1 MAAENK
7 LGVMP
12 ISKLIWNMS
21 LPIIASM
28 LVQALYNIVDSVF
41 VSWVSE
47 ASLTAVSL
55 AFPAQNLMIALGAG
69 TAVGVNALMGRALG
83 AGEQERADRV
93 AVNGLFLAFVG
104 FALSCVLGLT
114 CAGAFLRSQ
123 TQVEEI
129 ITMGEQYLHIVMG
142 GSFALFG
149 QIMLERLLQG
159 TGRSLLSMYTQ
170 GLGAIINII
179 LDPVFIFVFD
189 MGVAGAAIATVIGQI
204 CGMLLAAYFNVKKN
218 TDITLRIRGFRPD
231 WRLIGSI
238 YAIGL
243 PSVIMMAIGSVMT
256 FLMNKILITYHSA
269 HETAAT
275 AFGIYFK
282 LNSFIF
288 MPVFGLNNG
297 VVPIIAYNYGA
308 QNRARMVEAVKRS
321 AIYASIIMLAGMA
334 LFLAI
339 PGTLLKIFDATDT
352 MLTVGIPALRIMDR
366 RSLYRT
372 GRLFPGAGKVPVLH
386 DHLHRAAA
394 GVPDPSGL
402 CAGPVRP
409 EHRQRRPGV
418 VVLPP
423 GRGGVAVRN
432 AGVLPAAV
440 PDADR
445 QDPGARHQQRRRR
458 ELTGIKSYFIEKSG
472 HASALFSSRV

>member
-1 MAAENK
+1 
-7 LGVMP
+7 MP

-41 VSWVSE
+41 VSRVSE
-47 ASLTAVSL
+47 QALTAVSL
-55 AFPAQNLMIALGAG
+55 AFPAQNLMIGLATG

-83 AGEQERADRV
+83 AGQRERADKV
-93 AVNGLFLAFVG
+93 ANHGILLALVG
-104 FALSCVLGLT
+104 FVISAALGAT
-114 CAGAFLRSQ
+114 CSDLFFRSQ
-123 TQVEEI
+123 TQIENI
-129 ITMGEQYLHIVMG
+129 IRMGNDYLRVVTI
-142 GSFALFG
+142 GSLGMFC
-149 QIMLERLLQG
+149 QIMYERLLQG
-159 TGRSLLSMYTQ
+159 TGRSILSMYTQ

-179 LDPVFIFVFD
+179 LDPIFIFTLN
-189 MGVAGAAIATVIGQI
+189 MGVTGAAVATIIGQF
-204 CGMLLAAYFNVKKN
+204 CGCALAIYFNHKKN
-218 TDITLRIRGFRPD
+218 TDITLSIKGFRPD
-231 WRLIGSI
+231 FRLIGEI

-243 PSVIMMAIGSVMT
+243 PSVIMIAIGSVMT
-256 FLMNKILITYHSA
+256 FLMNKILITYHAA

-352 MLTVGIPALRIMDR
+352 MLTVGIPALRIISLSFWIAGACIALGGSFQALGKSLYSMITSIVRQLVFLIPLAYVLARYGQTIGNDDLVWWCFPLAEVASLFVTLAFFR
-366 RSLYRT
+366 RLYRT
-372 GRLFPGAGKVPVLH
+372 LISKI
-386 DHLHRAAA
+386 
-394 GVPDPSGL
+394 
-402 CAGPVRP
+402 P
-409 EHRQRRPGV
+409 EHGTKD
-418 VVLPP
+418 
-423 GRGGVAVRN
+423 GGEESLL
-432 AGVLPAAV
+432 G
-440 PDADR
+440 
-445 QDPGARHQQRRRR
+445 
-458 ELTGIKSYFIEKSG
+458 
-472 HASALFSSRV
+472 